1 MASILLLFLIW
12 ISTIYNQIS
21 RASWIVSNDPLPR
34 SDDEYAIG
42 EHNGTILLIGG
53 SVFAQ
58 QGVGIDIDSQKVTD
72 LGEQVL
78 PVPSSGGKGQFWTQQ
93 AHIIYIIE
101 ESTFNTFDV
110 TTHQY
115 TTNWQGLQFN
125 YVDRTGC
132 LASSDAFLYVIG
144 GKDTNDIPINLVQ
157 ILSLSTYSWMS
168 DPPSLQVVR
177 EKHACLVHNGYLWAF
192 GGEDT
197 SGDGIP
203 SNERIL
209 TTNIALNTWHF
220 VDSLSEGLVYHRA
233 ASWSDAIYI
242 VGGKREDDTVVNWVH
257 LVDAN
262 TGTITMFSDNL
273 PWSCDR
279 ASPIIIDA
287 IFYVFGCDSAFDE
300 WAYYT
305 LPTPYPTQKPS
316 SNPSLIPTEQP
327 SNNPSPIPTEKPTE
341 LPSAMP
347 SDMPVTKVPTMP
359 LHIYDPTES
368 QSTTHRSTE
377 THLFLTSMSTQQDMT
392 WTGTIGH
399 RADNN
404 ETNNNEDIPL
414 FVLIAICAVSMIA
427 VVFVFACVCYSHN
440 QKKRAH
446 ETEGNVVTMSNV
458 QENTATNDGLRKMNT
473 NMDTDAKTRNV
484 KGVEV
489 VHVTNGINTERV
501 MKGSVNVAKGSEGI
515 NDLNVNKSPGG
526 ESGDIDLN
534 HGEESQ
540 DSDTFD
546 SDELFN
552 PGGAELVAT
561 PL

>member
-78 PVPSSGGKGQFWTQQ
+78 PVPSSGAKGQFWTQQ

-132 LASSDAFLYVIG
+132 LASSDAFLYVMG

-279 ASPIIIDA
+279 ASPIIIDG
-287 IFYVFGCDSAFDE
+287 IFYVFGCDSDSGLDE

-305 LPTPYPTQKPS
+305 LPYPTQEPS
-316 SNPSLIPTEQP
+316 S
-327 SNNPSPIPTEKPTE
+327 NPSPIPTEKPTE
-341 LPSAMP
+341 LPSTMP
-347 SDMPVTKVPTMP
+347 S
-359 LHIYDPTES
+359 HIYDPTAR
-368 QSTTHRSTE
+368 QNTTE
-377 THLFLTSMSTQQDMT
+377 THHSMSTQQEMT

-399 RADNN
+399 PYDNN
-404 ETNNNEDIPL
+404 KEDVEL
-414 FVLIAICAVSMIA
+414 FVLIVICAVSMI
-427 VVFVFACVCYSHN
+427 VVACACVCYFRN

-446 ETEGNVVTMSNV
+446 KTKEDVVSISNV
-458 QENTATNDGLRKMNT
+458 QSGLVHQSTATNDDLRKMDT
-473 NMDTDAKTRNV
+473 NMYTDANTRTV
-484 KGVEV
+484 IQSTKGFEV
-489 VHVTNGINTERV
+489 SHVTNGINAEQV
-501 MKGSVNVAKGSEGI
+501 MKGSVNVTKGGEATKH
-515 NDLNVNKSPGG
+515 LNVNRSPEG
-526 ESGDIDLN
+526 ESIDIEIN

-540 DSDTFD
+540 ESDSFD
-546 SDELFN
+546 SDELFA
-552 PGGAELVAT
+552 PGNTEIVAT
-561 PL
+561 PF